1 MNRRDQFATAA
12 MAALLAYNP
21 FAKATAAEEESAMSH
36 LAFRA
41 YRMADAMKREALQH
55 DAMER
60 EARVLEE
67 RKDKEDS
74 Q

>member
-1 MNRRDQFATAA
+1 MTRRDQFANAA
-12 MAALLAYNP
+12 MAAILAYNP

-41 YRMADAMKREALQH
+41 YRIA

-60 EARVLEE
+60 EARVQEV
-67 RKDKEDS
+67 KHGDD
-74 Q
+74 